1 MSRSFYLAFVLGIG
15 AAAVSAVLAQ
25 SVPGAGKTAPA
36 TVPVAAEPPADP
48 APQVIR
54 VEAIVTDRQG
64 KPILNLRPEEF
75 SLLDNGVAQPLV
87 SAALTTVRSVVG
99 PAIEPPVFATP
110 EDEERAAKEEGTRV
124 IGLYLDEYH
133 VSAGE
138 STDRVRHAAARFVD
152 EHVRSGD
159 VLVVLKP
166 LDSLTDIRFSRNR
179 DAARQ
184 KIAGFSGRKDD
195 YTPRA
200 PFEEQYMGRSAA
212 SVRSARAQIVI
223 SGVRALATRVGELDA
238 GLSAIAILTEGFSA
252 EGARSRER
260 RLPDLQG
267 LVRAASRSHTMLY
280 AFDPSTVAPVD
291 PKRPAPAAM
300 PAPDSSSST
309 SPMDPLLNVARQ
321 TGGDALAPGEDVMA
335 GLQRASRELDAYYVL
350 TYRSSSP
357 NDGRFH
363 EVRISSSR
371 RDARVRTRSGHWAPL
386 PSDLRASRSSEPIL
400 PMRAIRR
407 SLLIESWVGMMMEPD
422 GRRRVIF
429 TWAPAPVSSRSKPAA
444 RPELV
449 TVKVSTPAGKVM
461 FEGDVHAARAG
472 ALSPSRATSVVLE
485 ASTGRLQFDLTIQRA
500 DGTTLDTS
508 SQDFEVS
515 EVKGSAPVI
524 FQPQLFTASSAREFR
539 EIAGDS
545 NAAPQPAREFRR
557 TDRLL
562 MRVPTFDPGGGEVKV
577 SAKLINQVGAVLVTL
592 DRSGEP
598 AADKPAQ
605 FDLPLARFAPG
616 EYSLEVAANSSAGS
630 SRQLIR
636 FKITG

>member
-152 EHVRSGD
+152 EHVRPGD

-166 LDSLTDIRFSRNR
+166 LDSLTDIRFSRSR

-223 SGVRALATRVGELDA
+223 SVCG
-238 GLSAIAILTEGFSA
+238 
-252 EGARSRER
+252 RSRREWASSMRGSR
-260 RLPDLQG
+260 RLRSSPRGFPLKA
-267 LVRAASRSHTMLY
+267 RAAASGVYPICKASY
-280 AFDPSTVAPVD
+280 GP
-291 PKRPAPAAM
+291 PA
-300 PAPDSSSST
+300 
-309 SPMDPLLNVARQ
+309 
-321 TGGDALAPGEDVMA
+321 
-335 GLQRASRELDAYYVL
+335 
-350 TYRSSSP
+350 
-357 NDGRFH
+357 
-363 EVRISSSR
+363 
-371 RDARVRTRSGHWAPL
+371 VRTRCCT
-386 PSDLRASRSSEPIL
+386 PS
-400 PMRAIRR
+400 IRR
-407 SLLIESWVGMMMEPD
+407 RLRLSIRNGPPRPPRPRQIPPV
-422 GRRRVIF
+422 RR
-429 TWAPAPVSSRSKPAA
+429 A
-444 RPELV
+444 RW
-449 TVKVSTPAGKVM
+449 
-461 FEGDVHAARAG
+461 
-472 ALSPSRATSVVLE
+472 
-485 ASTGRLQFDLTIQRA
+485 
-500 DGTTLDTS
+500 
-508 SQDFEVS
+508 
-515 EVKGSAPVI
+515 
-524 FQPQLFTASSAREFR
+524 
-539 EIAGDS
+539 
-545 NAAPQPAREFRR
+545 
-557 TDRLL
+557 
-562 MRVPTFDPGGGEVKV
+562 
-577 SAKLINQVGAVLVTL
+577 
-592 DRSGEP
+592 
-598 AADKPAQ
+598 
-605 FDLPLARFAPG
+605 
-616 EYSLEVAANSSAGS
+616 
-630 SRQLIR
+630 IR
-636 FKITG
+636 C